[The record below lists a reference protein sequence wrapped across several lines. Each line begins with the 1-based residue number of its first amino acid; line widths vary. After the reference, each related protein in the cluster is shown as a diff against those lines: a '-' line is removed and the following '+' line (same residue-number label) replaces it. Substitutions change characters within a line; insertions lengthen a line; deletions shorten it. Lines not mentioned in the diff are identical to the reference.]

1 MTWIKVFPNV
11 KQFQFSQEKPGEAY
25 LKIVRAD
32 EYADADTQFI
42 RSKLEE
48 MLGPMKDSLT
58 IEIVFVDSIN
68 RQPTGK
74 INLVDQRLDMKKFSK
89 YNVEA

>member
-11 KQFQFSQEKPGEAY
+11 KQYQFFQEKPGKAY

-68 RQPTGK
+68 LQTTGK
-74 INLVDQRLDMKKFSK
+74 LNLVDQRLDMIKFFK
-89 YNVEA
+89 I